1 MGDVMAASPQFDVYR
16 LPEEHEAIR
25 AATRE
30 VCDAEVA
37 PHAAETDRTAQFPRK
52 SYEALRAADLHAPH
66 IAPEYDGAG
75 IDALGTA
82 IVIEE
87 VARACASSS
96 LIPAVN
102 KLGTMPLI
110 LAGSKELKAK
120 YLPQVAAGD
129 AMFSYC
135 LSEPEAGSDVAGMTT
150 KAVRDGDSYVLNGA
164 KRWITNAG
172 ESKFYTVFAATRPEG
187 GAKGISAFV
196 VEKDDAGVSFGAP
209 EQKLGVKGSPTCEV
223 FFDDVRIP
231 ADRMI
236 GEENEGFKIAMRT
249 LDHTRVTIAAQAVG
263 IAQGALDYATGYVQE
278 RKQFGRPIADFQGIQ
293 FMLADAAMKLTA
305 ARQMTYVAAAKSERE
320 DDDLTFYGASAKC
333 FASDVAMEVTTD
345 AVQLLGGYGYTT
357 DYPVE
362 RMMRDA
368 KITQIYEGT
377 NQVQRIVMAK
387 QVLKGLVKP

>member
-1 MGDVMAASPQFDVYR
+1 MAANPQFDVYR

-37 PHAAETDRTAQFPRK
+37 PRAAETDSAAAFPQK
-52 SYEALRAADLHAPH
+52 SYAALRAADLHAPH
-66 IAPEYDGAG
+66 IPEKYRGAG

-102 KLGTMPLI
+102 KLGTMPLL
-110 LAGSKELKAK
+110 LAASEELKER
-120 YLPQVAAGD
+120 YLPEVASGE

-150 KAVRDGDSYVLNGA
+150 RAVRDGDSYVLNGA

-172 ESKFYTVFAATRPEG
+172 ESKYYTVFASTEP
-187 GAKGISAFV
+187 GAGSKGISAFV

-209 EQKLGVKGSPTCEV
+209 EHKLGIKGSPTREV

-231 ADRMI
+231 ADRLI
-236 GEENEGFKIAMRT
+236 GAENEGFKIAMRT

-263 IAQGALDYATGYVQE
+263 IAQGALDYAAEYVQE
-278 RKQFGRPIADFQGIQ
+278 RKQFGKPVSSFQGVQ
-293 FMLADAAMKLTA
+293 FMLADAAMKLAA

-320 DDDLTFYGASAKC
+320 DADLTFYGASAKC

-377 NQVQRIVMAK
+377 NQVQRVVIAR
-387 QVLKGLVKP
+387 QVLNGLVKP

>member
-1 MGDVMAASPQFDVYR
+1 MAANPQFDVYR
-16 LPEEHEAIR
+16 LPEEHEAVK

-30 VCDAEVA
+30 VCEAGVA
-37 PHAAETDRTAQFPRK
+37 PHAAAVDQAGEFPAK

-66 IAPEYDGAG
+66 VDAEYDGAG

-87 VARACASSS
+87 IARVCASSS

-120 YLPQVAAGD
+120 YLPQVASGE

-150 KAVRDGDSYVLNGA
+150 KAVRDGDFYVLNGA

-172 ESKFYTVFAATRPEG
+172 ESKFYTVFAATTPDG
-187 GAKGISAFV
+187 GSKGISAFV
-196 VEKDDAGVSFGAP
+196 VEKDDTGVSFGAP
-209 EQKLGVKGSPTCEV
+209 ESKLGIKGSPTREV

-231 ADRMI
+231 ADRLI
-236 GEENEGFKIAMRT
+236 GGENEGFKIAMRT

-263 IAQGALDYATGYVQE
+263 IAQGALDYASEYVKE
-278 RKQFGRPIADFQGIQ
+278 RKQFGKAIADFQGVQ
-293 FMLADAAMKLTA
+293 FMLADAAMKIAA

-320 DDDLTFYGASAKC
+320 DGDLTFYGAAAKC
-333 FASDVAMEVTTD
+333 FASDTAMEVTTD

-387 QVLKGLVKP
+387 QVLKGLV